1 MQPKLI
7 ELQPFTLSGI
17 SIRTSNSEQAQP
29 SKATIGGLW
38 QQFMGQG
45 LADKIPD
52 KLSDSPLYGVYSDY
66 ESDANGQFTATVAVA
81 VSTATPAFDT
91 IEVSGGRYLVF
102 EARGAIPQSVIEA
115 WGRIWSFFDASKE
128 WKRRF
133 AADFELYR
141 NQDMVEIHVG
151 IE

>member
-1 MQPKLI
+1 MQPRLV
-7 ELQPFTLSGI
+7 ELQPFILSGI
-17 SIRTSNSEQAQP
+17 SIRTSNSEQVQP

-38 QQFMGQG
+38 QRFMGQG

-52 KLSDSPLYGVYSDY
+52 KLPDSPLYGVYSGY

-81 VSTATPAFDT
+81 VSAATPAFDT
-91 IEVSGGRYLVF
+91 IEVGGGRYLVF
-102 EARGAIPQSVIEA
+102 EARGAIPQSVIDA
-115 WGRIWSFFDASKE
+115 WGRIWPFFESSKE

-133 AADFELYR
+133 AEDFEVYR
-141 NQDMVEIHVG
+141 NQDKVEIYIG

>member
-29 SKATIGGLW
+29 VGDSIGGLW
-38 QQFMGQG
+38 QRFMGQG
-45 LADKIPD
+45 LADKIPA
-52 KLSDSPLYGVYSDY
+52 KLPDSPLYGVYSDY

-81 VSTATPAFDT
+81 VTAATPAFDT
-91 IEVSGGRYLVF
+91 IEVGGGRYLVF

-115 WGRIWSFFDASKE
+115 WGRIWPFFEASKE

-133 AADFELYR
+133 AEDFEVYR
-141 NQDMVEIHVG
+141 YPDMVEIHIGV
-151 IE
+151 E

>member
-1 MQPKLI
+1 MQPRLI

-29 SKATIGGLW
+29 FRETIGDLW
-38 QQFMGQG
+38 QRFMGQG

-52 KLSDSPLYGVYSDY
+52 KLPDSPLYGVYSDY

-81 VSTATPAFDT
+81 VSAATPAFDT
-91 IEVSGGRYLVF
+91 IEVGGGRYLVF

-115 WGRIWSFFDASKE
+115 WGKIWPFFETSKE

-133 AADFELYR
+133 ATDFEVYR
-141 NQDMVEIHVG
+141 NPGVVEIYIAV
-151 IE
+151 E